1 MKDIPGNEGG
11 EEVFSDCED
20 CRDCERL
27 MCWSHVHRAITPQLK
42 SLRLLNKEV
51 ASDLLSD
58 IEEIQ
63 WLANN
68 STFSSLVNLLEKK
81 YSSNVSLSAEI
92 RHALKNFQKTFFQ
105 IPRTD

>member
-20 CRDCERL
+20 CRDSERL

-42 SLRLLNKEV
+42 SLRLLNKKVV

-63 WLANN
+63 WSANN
-68 STFSSLVNLLEKK
+68 STFSSLVNLLEEK
-81 YSSNVSLSAEI
+81 YSSNVSLSAEV
-92 RHALKNFQKTFFQ
+92 
-105 IPRTD
+105 

>member
-20 CRDCERL
+20 CRDSERL

-63 WLANN
+63 WSAIN

-81 YSSNVSLSAEI
+81 YSTNVSTES
-92 RHALKNFQKTFFQ
+92 F
-105 IPRTD
+105 D